1 MREET
6 QKYISKA
13 KDCLQD
19 AEVLLAGQRWAG
31 VINRSYY
38 AVYDC
43 IQALLFEKE
52 IFTKTHQGAQSKFYE
67 YFIQTQIFPLEL
79 GKFVKKLFEKRQASD
94 YDPDSEFTETDVT
107 EVLNQSYVFLEKT
120 KNYLENKI

>member
-6 QKYISKA
+6 QKYIYKA

-19 AEVLLAGQRWAG
+19 AEVLLAGQRWEG

-43 IQALLFEKE
+43 I
-52 IFTKTHQGAQSKFYE
+52 
-67 YFIQTQIFPLEL
+67 
-79 GKFVKKLFEKRQASD
+79 
-94 YDPDSEFTETDVT
+94 
-107 EVLNQSYVFLEKT
+107 
-120 KNYLENKI
+120 

>member
-6 QKYISKA
+6 QKYIYKA

-43 IQALLFEKE
+43 IQA
-52 IFTKTHQGAQSKFYE
+52 
-67 YFIQTQIFPLEL
+67 
-79 GKFVKKLFEKRQASD
+79 SD

-107 EVLNQSYVFLEKT
+107 EVLSQSYAFLEAT